1 MHQASSRSRRVTDD
15 NVKWFTLVAACF
27 ALFMAILD
35 NLVVNVA
42 LPTIS
47 EDFSPTPSQ
56 IQWIISAYTL
66 VFASLQITAGGL
78 GDRLGRKRFFL
89 IGVAIFTATSALA
102 ALVRSTE
109 WLIAAR
115 AVQGLGAAFIMPL
128 SLSLISAAFP
138 PEERGKAL
146 GIWSAISVS
155 GLALGPIVGGF
166 IVEYFAWQWIFLIN
180 VPIGIAAFLVTSA
193 VVRETRDESGTV
205 ATDLPGTITVTGAI
219 AALTWAL
226 IEAGERGWGD
236 PLIATGLAISAVLFA
251 AFIVI
256 EQRTAKPMVPLRFF
270 RSTTFT
276 GANIVAFF
284 ISFLISGVAFSMT
297 LYQQNIHDFS
307 PVRTGMAMLPL
318 VVTMMIFAP
327 LSGSLVTRIGS
338 SKLIALGMLITGS
351 SAFLFLRSGVSAS
364 YIDIVPAMVT
374 MGFGNALIFAPMT
387 TAVLNSVESD
397 KSGVASAV
405 NGAVRETGF
414 AFGVAL
420 LGSIMNQTYRASFDR
435 APEITQLRDTSNP
448 ALGPLQPALDAIR
461 EGTNYAGR
469 IIENPVLFPG
479 LPAEIAA
486 SIRLASSRAFIE
498 GMDRAFII
506 SGVAIIVAAVVALYL
521 IKDTIADS
529 ETAGET
535 LPSGVAPEVAT
546 ASGAGE

>member
-1 MHQASSRSRRVTDD
+1 VTDD
-15 NVKWFTLVAACF
+15 NVKWFTLIAACF

-47 EDFSPTPSQ
+47 EDFSPSQAQ
-56 IQWIISAYTL
+56 IQWIVAAYTL

-89 IGVAIFTATSALA
+89 FGVALFTVTSALA
-102 ALVRSTE
+102 ALVQSTE

-180 VPIGIAAFLVTSA
+180 VPIGIMAFLVTSA

-205 ATDLPGTITVTGAI
+205 ATDIPGTITVTGAI

-226 IEAGERGWGD
+226 IEAGERGWSD
-236 PLIATGLAISAVLFA
+236 SLIVAGLAISAVLFV
-251 AFIVI
+251 AFILI

-270 RSTTFT
+270 RSSTFT

-284 ISFLISGVAFSMT
+284 VSFLISGVAFSMT

-318 VVTMMIFAP
+318 VATMMIFAP
-327 LSGSLVTRIGS
+327 ISGSLVTRIGS
-338 SKLIALGMLITGS
+338 SKLIALGLLITGS
-351 SAFLFLRSGVSAS
+351 SAFLFLRTGVNAS
-364 YIDIVPAMVT
+364 YMDIVPAMVT

-435 APEITQLRDTSNP
+435 APEIEPLRDTSNA
-448 ALGPLQPALDAIR
+448 ALGPLQPVLNAIG

-469 IIENPVLFPG
+469 VIENPLLFPG
-479 LPAEIAA
+479 VPAEIAA
-486 SIRLASSRAFIE
+486 SIREASSRAFVE

-506 SGVAIIVAAVVALYL
+506 SGVAIIVAAAVALYL

-529 ETAGET
+529 QPAEET
-535 LPSGVAPEVAT
+535 LTSGVSPEIAR